1 MISIDDMADEY
12 ADIKDMEP
20 MDAGFILGFDAAVEE
35 VLSFLDDITTEE
47 CDLEDGSRMSRRY
60 FDMVA
65 TAFSAAV
72 EKYMDGVRTDV
83 VQSFIDSRKE
93 EEDQKSKREK
103 IEATVDKLHEK
114 INALEDKLAD
124 MEE

>member
-47 CDLEDGSRMSRRY
+47 CDLEDGSRMSR
-60 FDMVA
+60 
-65 TAFSAAV
+65 
-72 EKYMDGVRTDV
+72 K
-83 VQSFIDSRKE
+83 
-93 EEDQKSKREK
+93 
-103 IEATVDKLHEK
+103 
-114 INALEDKLAD
+114 
-124 MEE
+124 